1 MKKKPLTSEQI
12 ADAQRLK
19 ALYEA
24 KKKPLGLSQETIAD
38 ELNIG
43 QSAVASMLNGVNAL
57 NTSNA
62 AAFAKI
68 LQVPVSEFSPSI
80 AEEIAIMAQSL
91 KSDDFEYAG
100 KPRIGAVPVVGEAIL
115 GVDGMID
122 MVEIRAGWLQIYS
135 ADKDAYGLKVKGD
148 SMHPRIQS
156 GEFVVIEPN
165 THVHSGDEVFVRTL
179 DGHNM
184 IKVMT
189 KTRDGSYQFS
199 SINNEHKPITLDP
212 REVEKMHFVS
222 AIVKATRYIDNDD
235 APQNRTPSFPIN

>member
-1 MKKKPLTSEQI
+1 M
-12 ADAQRLK
+12 
-19 ALYEA
+19 
-24 KKKPLGLSQETIAD
+24 
-38 ELNIG
+38 
-43 QSAVASMLNGVNAL
+43 
-57 NTSNA
+57 
-62 AAFAKI
+62 
-68 LQVPVSEFSPSI
+68 
-80 AEEIAIMAQSL
+80 
-91 KSDDFEYAG
+91 KSDDGFDIYERRRLKLQELVDMHGSQKALSDKVGIAESVISRMLYPAG
-100 KPRIGAVPVVGEAIL
+100 KKNKRNIGEKSVSMIEESLQLPRGTLDGIAGSTTTTPDEIEFVGKMRLGSVPVVGEAIL

-135 ADKDAYGLKVKGD
+135 SDKDAYGLKVKGD

-165 THVHSGDEVFVRTL
+165 THIHSGDEVFVRTL

-212 REVEKMHFVS
+212 SEVEKMHFVS
-222 AIVKATRYIDNDD
+222 AIVKATRYIDYDEVQAKGMVNF
-235 APQNRTPSFPIN
+235 NLSS

>member
-1 MKKKPLTSEQI
+1 M
-12 ADAQRLK
+12 
-19 ALYEA
+19 
-24 KKKPLGLSQETIAD
+24 
-38 ELNIG
+38 
-43 QSAVASMLNGVNAL
+43 
-57 NTSNA
+57 
-62 AAFAKI
+62 
-68 LQVPVSEFSPSI
+68 
-80 AEEIAIMAQSL
+80 
-91 KSDDFEYAG
+91 KSDDGFDIYERRRLKLQELVDMHGSQKALSDKVGIAESVISRMLYPAG
-100 KPRIGAVPVVGEAIL
+100 KKNKRNIGEKSVSMIEESLQLPRGTFDGIAGSTTTTPDEIEFVGKMRLGSVPVVGEAIL

-135 ADKDAYGLKVKGD
+135 SDKDAYGLKVKGD

-165 THVHSGDEVFVRTL
+165 THIHSGDEVFVRTL

-212 REVEKMHFVS
+212 SEVEKMHFVS
-222 AIVKATRYIDNDD
+222 AIVKATRYVDYDEVQAKGMVNF
-235 APQNRTPSFPIN
+235 NLSS

>member
-1 MKKKPLTSEQI
+1 M
-12 ADAQRLK
+12 
-19 ALYEA
+19 
-24 KKKPLGLSQETIAD
+24 
-38 ELNIG
+38 
-43 QSAVASMLNGVNAL
+43 
-57 NTSNA
+57 
-62 AAFAKI
+62 
-68 LQVPVSEFSPSI
+68 
-80 AEEIAIMAQSL
+80 
-91 KSDDFEYAG
+91 KSDDGFDIYERRRLKLQELVDMHGSQKALSDKVGIAESVISRMLYPAG
-100 KPRIGAVPVVGEAIL
+100 KKNKRNIGEKSVSMIEESLQLPRGTLDGIAGSTTTTPDEIEFVGKMRLGSVPVVGEAIL

-135 ADKDAYGLKVKGD
+135 SDKDAYGLKVKGD

-165 THVHSGDEVFVRTL
+165 THIHSGDEVFVRTL

-212 REVEKMHFVS
+212 SEVEKMHFVS
-222 AIVKATRYIDNDD
+222 AIVKATRYVDYDEVQAKGMVNF
-235 APQNRTPSFPIN
+235 NLSS

>member
-1 MKKKPLTSEQI
+1 M
-12 ADAQRLK
+12 
-19 ALYEA
+19 
-24 KKKPLGLSQETIAD
+24 
-38 ELNIG
+38 
-43 QSAVASMLNGVNAL
+43 
-57 NTSNA
+57 
-62 AAFAKI
+62 
-68 LQVPVSEFSPSI
+68 
-80 AEEIAIMAQSL
+80 
-91 KSDDFEYAG
+91 KSDDGFDIYERRRIKLQELVDSYGSQKALSEKVGIAESVISRMLYPAG
-100 KPRIGAVPVVGEAIL
+100 KKHKRNIGEKSVSMIEESLQLPRGTFDGIVRSTTTTPDEIEFVGKMRLGSVPVVGEAIL

-135 ADKDAYGLKVKGD
+135 SDKDAYGLKVKGD

-165 THVHSGDEVFVRTL
+165 THIHSGDEVFVRTL

-212 REVEKMHFVS
+212 NEVEKMHFVS
-222 AIVKATRYIDNDD
+222 AIVKATRYVDYDEVQSKGMINF
-235 APQNRTPSFPIN
+235 NPSN

>member
-1 MKKKPLTSEQI
+1 M
-12 ADAQRLK
+12 
-19 ALYEA
+19 
-24 KKKPLGLSQETIAD
+24 
-38 ELNIG
+38 
-43 QSAVASMLNGVNAL
+43 
-57 NTSNA
+57 
-62 AAFAKI
+62 
-68 LQVPVSEFSPSI
+68 
-80 AEEIAIMAQSL
+80 
-91 KSDDFEYAG
+91 KSDDGFDIYERRRLKLQELVDMHGSQKALSDKVGIAESVISRMLYPAG
-100 KPRIGAVPVVGEAIL
+100 KKNKRNIGEKSVSMIEESLQLPRGTLDGIAGSTTTTPDEIEFVGKVRLGSVPVVGEAIL

-135 ADKDAYGLKVKGD
+135 SDKDAYGLKVKGD

-165 THVHSGDEVFVRTL
+165 THIHSGDEVFVRTL

-212 REVEKMHFVS
+212 NEVEKMHFVS
-222 AIVKATRYIDNDD
+222 AIVKATRYIDYDEVQAKGMVNF
-235 APQNRTPSFPIN
+235 NLSS